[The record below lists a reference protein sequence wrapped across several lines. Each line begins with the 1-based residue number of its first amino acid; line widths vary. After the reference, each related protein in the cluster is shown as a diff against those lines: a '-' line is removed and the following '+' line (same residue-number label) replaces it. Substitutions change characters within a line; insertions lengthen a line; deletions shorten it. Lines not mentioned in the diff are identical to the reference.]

1 MTPDKVVFYSLS
13 RKFLETEADIPPQA
27 QQVMYYSLA
36 IGHHVGVIDCLKSVL
51 ECPLDGFKAW
61 VAGLPPGEARRKM
74 DGVLKWG
81 EISIDASHI
90 ALLAPALEA
99 LRDTLEPEARGWN
112 DTLYQLLRAIEA
124 EPMMYL
130 MVRTR

>member
-1 MTPDKVVFYSLS
+1 MTPDTVVFYSLS
-13 RKFLETEADIPPQA
+13 RKFLETEEDIPPQA

-51 ECPLDGFKAW
+51 ECPLDGFKQWIARI
-61 VAGLPPGEARRKM
+61 APGEARRKL

-81 EISIDASHI
+81 EIAIDVSHI
-90 ALLAPALEA
+90 RLLAPALELA
-99 LRDTLEPEARGWN
+99 QSGLEGEARDWN
-112 DTLYQLLRAIEA
+112 AQLYALLRAIEA

-130 MVRTR
+130 LVRTR